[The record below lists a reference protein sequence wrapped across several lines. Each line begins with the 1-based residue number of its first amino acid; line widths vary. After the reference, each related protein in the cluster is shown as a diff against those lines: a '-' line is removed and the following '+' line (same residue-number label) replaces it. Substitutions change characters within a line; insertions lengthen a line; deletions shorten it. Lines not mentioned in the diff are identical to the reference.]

1 MGVTVPDYKRK
12 AASRCADLGSTRN
25 LLPPSN
31 LRAKLQASR
40 AERYDLLASA
50 RALFLYEGK
59 RVGLLYPQNWH
70 RAAKCKWTPV
80 SGTIGVHASR
90 EYGSAFYSGVM
101 NCGSVWA
108 CPVCAAKVQERR
120 REEVAKAVAWA
131 DAQGLQAAMVTL
143 TFPHYAWQ
151 QLLEL
156 LEQQKTALKILR
168 EGSPW
173 TRFKKATGYQGLIRS
188 LELTFGQ
195 NGWHPH
201 THELWFVDAGT
212 DAEMMKKTVILRWKN
227 SCARVG
233 LLDLDNADQVAAF
246 EAHAVD
252 VKGWCTASDYLA
264 KQDDSRHWG
273 VDAEI
278 AKASTKAGR
287 AKGKHPFAFLTLF
300 QDGDWKAGHRYLDY
314 AAAMK
319 GKRQLF
325 WSAGLKAKV
334 GVIDQSDEE
343 VAEEQRDDADLLG
356 HLEIEEWRLIRQ
368 AGLRAKVLDLAE
380 SNGGWVA
387 IQNLLRRML
396 NGDLLMTHSDL
407 DLTSERN
414 ELPIF
419 VQTEE
424 SMAVPLFVTLE
435 SHRSS
440 KDVIRQKI
448 EAATL
453 DDRESNDRA

>member
-1 MGVTVPDYKRK
+1 
-12 AASRCADLGSTRN
+12 
-25 LLPPSN
+25 
-31 LRAKLQASR
+31 
-40 AERYDLLASA
+40 
-50 RALFLYEGK
+50 
-59 RVGLLYPQNWH
+59 
-70 RAAKCKWTPV
+70 
-80 SGTIGVHASR
+80 
-90 EYGSAFYSGVM
+90 M

-151 QLLEL
+151 QLAEL
-156 LEQQKTALKILR
+156 LQQQKTALKYLR

-173 TRFKKATGYQGLIRS
+173 VRFKKSTGYQGLIRS
-188 LELTFGQ
+188 LELTHGQ

-212 DAEMMKKTVILRWKN
+212 DADTMKKTVLERWKT
-227 SCARVG
+227 SCARAG

-246 EAHAVD
+246 EAHAID

-287 AKGKHPFAFLTLF
+287 AKGKHPFALLALF
-300 QDGDWKAGHRYLDY
+300 QDGDLKAGHRFLDY

-334 GVIDQSDEE
+334 GVIEQSDEE

-356 HLEIEEWRLIRQ
+356 HLEIEQWKLIRQ

-387 IQNLLRRML
+387 ILHLLRGLSKPPSDEIEPIRANQINL
-396 NGDLLMTHSDL
+396 DPLRSTQIHLEPIRACNGCKGGT
-407 DLTSERN
+407 
-414 ELPIF
+414 LPT
-419 VQTEE
+419 VYTVVVPKG
-424 SMAVPLFVTLE
+424 VPLKPGLRHDEKTSLQRVLL
-435 SHRSS
+435 
-440 KDVIRQKI
+440 KD
-448 EAATL
+448 
-453 DDRESNDRA
+453 